1 MTRPVLFDLFSG
13 AGGAGEGYHRAG
25 FRVIGVDIRPMPRYP
40 HEFAQADAMRV
51 LQRVADGTGP
61 WPGAPCPDA
70 IHASPPCQAYS
81 QMTSCRPG
89 LAAQYPALVDATR
102 ALLGGCGVP
111 WVMENVGGSGLAEQD
126 DLFGGHGAMLC
137 GAMFGLPLY
146 RHRLFEASFP
156 LHAPHHPRHL
166 APTSRA
172 GHWEPGTVISVA
184 GHCSPIT
191 VARQAMGI
199 GWMDREELAESIP
212 PAYTEHVG
220 GYLLEHLSKAGA
232 A

>member
-1 MTRPVLFDLFSG
+1 
-13 AGGAGEGYHRAG
+13 
-25 FRVIGVDIRPMPRYP
+25 
-40 HEFAQADAMRV
+40 
-51 LQRVADGTGP
+51 
-61 WPGAPCPDA
+61 
-70 IHASPPCQAYS
+70 
-81 QMTSCRPG
+81 MTSCRPG

-102 ALLGGCGVP
+102 ELLGECGVP

-126 DLFGGHGAMLC
+126 DLFGGHGSMLC

-146 RHRLFEASFP
+146 RHRLFEASFR
-156 LHAPHHPRHL
+156 LHAPHHPKHL

-172 GHWEPGTVISVA
+172 GHWA
-184 GHCSPIT
+184 
-191 VARQAMGI
+191 VAREAMGI

-220 GYLLEHLSKAGA
+220 RYLLDHLKRRDA